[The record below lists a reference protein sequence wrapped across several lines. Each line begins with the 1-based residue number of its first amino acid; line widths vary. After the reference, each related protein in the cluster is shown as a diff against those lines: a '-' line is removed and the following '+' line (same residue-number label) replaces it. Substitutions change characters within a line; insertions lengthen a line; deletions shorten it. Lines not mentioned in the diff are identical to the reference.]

1 MGLSSIPKIRVV
13 DDLRIIR
20 PLLIYEKA
28 RLEAT
33 CKKSKIQ
40 WLIDRSN
47 FDERFERVRVRNFL
61 KSKSVKCID
70 SINSELNKEKM

>member
-1 MGLSSIPKIRVV
+1 MTAHNLDDNLETFMMRKHRDSISLGLSSIPKIRVV

-28 RLEAT
+28 RLKAT
-33 CKKSKIQ
+33 CKKYKIQ

-47 FDERFERVRVRNFL
+47 FD
-61 KSKSVKCID
+61 
-70 SINSELNKEKM
+70 